1 MWNMGKGESLAQS
14 HGPITEAC
22 TDGNLG
28 SKLVEEDTL
37 AGEIIQTLGKCGSYS
52 TCKDGRVS

>member
-1 MWNMGKGESLAQS
+1 MGKGESLAQS
-14 HGPITEAC
+14 HGPITKAC

-28 SKLVEEDTL
+28 NKLVEEDTL

-52 TCKDGRVS
+52 TCKDSRVG